1 MLSTEFELVKG
12 FPVGAVWETQ
22 GFDSWVGK
30 ILWSRKWQPSLV
42 FLPGEFHGQKHL
54 ASPWNHKQSDMTEPL
69 TTVGPPRNLLN
80 PNSLIEENSKKN
92 L

>member
-30 ILWSRKWQPSLV
+30 ILWSRKWQPVPV
-42 FLPGEFHGQKHL
+42 FLPGKFHGQRSL
-54 ASPWNHKQSDMTEPL
+54 AGYSQWGRKESDATEQHIAQKSS
-69 TTVGPPRNLLN
+69 T
-80 PNSLIEENSKKN
+80 
-92 L
+92 